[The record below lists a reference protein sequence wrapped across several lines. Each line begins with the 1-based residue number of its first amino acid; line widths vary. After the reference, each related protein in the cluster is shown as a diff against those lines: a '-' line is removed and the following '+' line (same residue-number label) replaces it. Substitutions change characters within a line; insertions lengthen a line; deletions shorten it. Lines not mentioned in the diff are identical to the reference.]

1 MEKTIIRVG
10 DANSSGGKVISGS
23 ADHTILGK
31 AIARM
36 GDKVDCPGVY
46 PGGRPHGVNPIVEG
60 VKTFTI
66 HGIPVAVDGMKSEC
80 GCTLIGSGPATTHVE
95 GGAVVASS
103 ATAQG
108 WALVAS
114 PEMAMNADDGS
125 QTSAHAEHEYGQQ
138 FKLVDHVSGQALSQR
153 AYRIFC
159 NGFATE
165 GVTDADGLTAKVF
178 ASKATNATL
187 YVEEMAHP
195 PVNPDW
201 DA

>member
-23 ADHTILGK
+23 TDHTILGK
-31 AIARM
+31 GIARM
-36 GDKVDCPGVY
+36 GDQVDCPGVY

-60 VKTFTI
+60 VRTFTI

-80 GCTLIGSGPATTHVE
+80 GCTLIGSGSATTYVD

-108 WALVAS
+108 WALIAS
-114 PEMAMNADDGS
+114 SEVAMNADDGG
-125 QTSAHAEHEYGQQ
+125 QVNPLTDHEFGQQ
-138 FKLVDHVSGQALSQR
+138 FKLVDHVNGRPLQSRS
-153 AYRIFC
+153 YRIFC

-178 ASKATNATL
+178 ASKPTTATV
-187 YVEEMAHP
+187 YVEEVSHP
-195 PVNPDW
+195 PINPGW